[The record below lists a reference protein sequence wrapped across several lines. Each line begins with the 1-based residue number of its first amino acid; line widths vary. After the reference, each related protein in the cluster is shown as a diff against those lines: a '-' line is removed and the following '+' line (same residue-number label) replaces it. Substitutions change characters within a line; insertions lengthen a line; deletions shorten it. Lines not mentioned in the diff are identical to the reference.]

1 MICLLAVL
9 CQLVSS
15 AQRGCTI
22 GDTLPPIEWKQV
34 MHAGTNTLHTNQ
46 FRGKWLLVDFWASW
60 CSSCTKSFGR
70 LDSLHQQFG
79 NQFNILMV
87 NPKESGDDAAKLQQ
101 FFAKRQALT
110 GKAFTLPVVWGDTMA
125 FQQFPFKLLP
135 HCIWVDPQ
143 GVVRGITG
151 KQWIT
156 AETINCLLD
165 GQIPNWPIK
174 VDWKD

>member
-1 MICLLAVL
+1 MHTDAN
-9 CQLVSS
+9 
-15 AQRGCTI
+15 TI
-22 GDTLPPIEWKQV
+22 STEQY
-34 MHAGTNTLHTNQ
+34 
-46 FRGKWLLVDFWASW
+46 RGKWLLVDFWASW
-60 CSSCTKSFGR
+60 CSSCTKSFAR

-87 NPKESGDDAAKLQQ
+87 NPKESGDNAAKIEQ

-110 GKAFTLPVVWGDTMA
+110 GKAFTLPVVWGDTQA
-125 FQQFPFKLLP
+125 FQHFPFKLLP

-156 AETINCLLD
+156 AETINSLLN
-165 GQIPNWPIK
+165 GQIPNWPLK